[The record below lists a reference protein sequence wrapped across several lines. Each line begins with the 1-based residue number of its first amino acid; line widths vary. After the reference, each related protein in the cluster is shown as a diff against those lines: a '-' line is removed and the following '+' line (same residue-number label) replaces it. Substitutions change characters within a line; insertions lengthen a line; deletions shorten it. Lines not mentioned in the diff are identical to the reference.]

1 MMTPEDIDRILT
13 AGSAPSR
20 RARPVGAKLDE
31 RDAMLMAARIL
42 RQDYPLDARTCACA
56 AKLEEAAMRRLPEA
70 ERNLVQ
76 PGEALLFVEL
86 PDLS

>member
-1 MMTPEDIDRILT
+1 MITAEDIDRILT

-20 RARPVGAKLDE
+20 SARPVGANLDE
-31 RDAMLMAARIL
+31 RDATLIAARIL
-42 RQDYPLDARTCACA
+42 RQNYPLDAGTCACA

-70 ERNLVQ
+70 ERSLVQ
-76 PGEALLFVEL
+76 AGEALLFVEL